1 MIQKMQYEG
10 EFQTWNWDK
19 HCKKFHRQIE
29 VIDEGVASGLATC
42 MSDKDKISTFL
53 TTIPK
58 VCKNSELVI
67 AWGII
72 EGDRSQFPTLIGT
85 FIPHL
90 SLSIDSREWGA
101 TDAKHTIANASSDP

>member
-1 MIQKMQYEG
+1 MACKTIKKMQYKG
-10 EFQTWNWDK
+10 ESQHWNWDK
-19 HCKKFHRQIE
+19 HCVKFHCQTQ
-29 VIDEGVASGLATC
+29 VNDDWAVAVLATC

-72 EGDRSQFPTLIGT
+72 EGDRSWVP
-85 FIPHL
+85 P
-90 SLSIDSREWGA
+90 
-101 TDAKHTIANASSDP
+101 